1 MIEELKTFIA
11 VVELKNF
18 TKAAKEIS
26 ISQPSVSV
34 HIKNLESHF
43 NTTLIMRSKEQKNI
57 IITKDGVIL
66 YERAK
71 KIINIIEKTKEEFI
85 DSQVR
90 VTGLLKI
97 GASLTIGEFF
107 LPRFLG
113 EFNKRYP
120 ELALEISIENTSS
133 ICEKISK
140 LQLDVGL
147 VEGLIPFS
155 TNIKSGVF
163 AKDRLVVA
171 VPKNYFKENGSL
183 ENATWISREPGS
195 GTKQYL
201 SMFLEQNH
209 IKPKHTIVLGSN
221 YAVKEA
227 VKNRLGVTL
236 ISYLVVEKDA
246 AEGELEIFELDHEYN
261 RDFTYI
267 IPEGII
273 YSKATKTFIK
283 ELKEY
288 NNNYI

>member
-34 HIKNLESHF
+34 HIKNLENYF

-133 ICEKISK
+133 ICEKVSK

-147 VEGLIPFS
+147 VEGLITYN
-155 TNIKSGVF
+155 TNIKSGIF

-171 VPKNYFKENGSL
+171 VPKNYFEENGSL

-201 SMFLEQNH
+201 NMFLEKNH
-209 IKPKHTIVLGSN
+209 IEPKHTIVLGSN

-246 AEGELEIFELDHEYN
+246 AEGELEIFELDQEYN

-267 IPEGII
+267 MPEGII
-273 YSKATKTFIK
+273 YSKALKMFIK

-288 NNNYI
+288 KNDYI